1 MNVKRIYFFIFLC
14 GAGILCA
21 VFRRPLWQYANA
33 AILMV
38 EGKATTGERVEQYGP
53 AVRQRL
59 EPDFERI
66 GIHWPGRKLTLIGLK
81 QEMMLQVWVA
91 DADGRFKLLRSY
103 PILKASGYLG
113 PKLREG
119 DRQVPEGLYQIE
131 SLNPNSR
138 FHLSLKLNYPNAFD
152 DRMARQDGRTD
163 PGSDIMIHG
172 GRVSIGCLA
181 MGDPAAEDLFVL
193 AAEIGVRNITVI
205 LSPADFRNPE
215 VNVDTTAMPDWV
227 NPLYESIKSHLEN
240 YTE

>member
-1 MNVKRIYFFIFLC
+1 MVK
-14 GAGILCA
+14 
-21 VFRRPLWQYANA
+21 
-33 AILMV
+33 
-38 EGKATTGERVEQYGP
+38 GKATTGERVEQYGP

-66 GIHWPGRKLTLIGLK
+66 GIDWPGRKLTLIGLK
-81 QEMMLQVWVA
+81 EEMTLHVWVA
-91 DADGRFKLLRSY
+91 DAEGRFKLLRSY
-103 PILKASGYLG
+103 PILKASGHLG
-113 PKLREG
+113 PKLKEG

-152 DRMARQDGRTD
+152 RRMAQQDGRTD

-193 AAEIGVRNITVI
+193 AAEIGLHNITVI
-205 LSPADFRNPE
+205 LSPADFRNPD

-227 NPLYESIKSHLEN
+227 NPLYESIKGHLEN